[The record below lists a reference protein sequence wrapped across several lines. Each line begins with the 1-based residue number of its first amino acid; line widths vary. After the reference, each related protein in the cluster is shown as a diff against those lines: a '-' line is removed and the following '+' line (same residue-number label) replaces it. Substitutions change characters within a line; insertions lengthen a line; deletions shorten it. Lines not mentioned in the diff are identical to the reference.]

1 MVISWDGKDE
11 NTPVPE
17 NPSPF
22 GFELSNSMDCG
33 SQGKKKIF
41 NTTETKLVG
50 ITKIVGDFKRTCLED
65 CFLGKSHFIL

>member
-33 SQGKKKIF
+33 SQGKIRLDL
-41 NTTETKLVG
+41 TDLRLVG
-50 ITKIVGDFKRTCLED
+50 ITEIVGDFKQTCLED